1 MIVYFGTIAISLDE
15 SNGITTSG
23 ECGTVLQRQVN
34 EVKEKEGTK
43 RYGSTVAPGVLSG
56 AW

>member
-15 SNGITTSG
+15 SNGITTSV
-23 ECGTVLQRQVN
+23 EYGTVLQRQVN

-43 RYGSTVAPGVLSG
+43 RYGSTVARGVLSG